1 MVNLL
6 ANSLPV
12 LQMMQHGTYKF
23 LACSASVNLFTLTP
37 QEFPFYTLTS
47 LPANLLLY
55 VGGVVSAHSVKLL
68 DKINNPDEPE
78 TRDAWWLEVRNEI
91 RSHAKAM
98 GCNAVIAYTES
109 TSIW

>member
-1 MVNLL
+1 MVACNAMCLHT
-6 ANSLPV
+6 V
-12 LQMMQHGTYKF
+12 LQHYTC
-23 LACSASVNLFTLTP
+23 A
-37 QEFPFYTLTS
+37 QEFPFYTLTT
-47 LPANLLLY
+47 LPANLLLH

-78 TRDAWWLEVRNEI
+78 TRDAWWLEVRNEV

-98 GCNAVIAYTES
+98 GCNAVIGYTES

>member
-1 MVNLL
+1 MYL
-6 ANSLPV
+6 AMKTV
-12 LQMMQHGTYKF
+12 LRSEFKGVEG
-23 LACSASVNLFTLTP
+23 AFTDSMSSTDNFIFSS
-37 QEFPFYTLTS
+37 QEFPFYTLTT
-47 LPANLLLY
+47 LPANLLQH

-78 TRDAWWLEVRNEI
+78 TRDAWWLEVRNEV

-98 GCNAVIAYTES
+98 GCTTVIGYTES